1 MKRSKDK
8 FYMKQIFDCIS
19 DGEIIATGKIAKEIG
34 LSEKSVRNRLNELSD
49 FLLQNKLGEIQ
60 RKPRVGIWL
69 EANENQKEEIQK
81 ILSDENLQ
89 VGNYDPRDRV
99 NETLKVFF
107 NLRPWQTMTTQKL
120 AEKLFLS
127 VPTMLKV
134 LKECEE
140 WLAVYHISLVNERGK
155 GYRLKSEENEYRVAL
170 KNLIMMKKSGEEI
183 QENIEYFFSA
193 IDVSAIR
200 KCIIQTENEWN
211 YHFTDESF
219 YEILIYC
226 CIAYKRKELALPL
239 VSDYYSEELKILK
252 KYNEYS
258 FTVAIFEKLEEIFHV
273 HFLTEDVLFLSIQI
287 LCSKFIGISDV
298 DVTLS
303 QVKKY
308 DNKLVDFVDRML
320 KVIRDILDVDLTT
333 DQKVKESLI
342 IHLRPTIFRLRYG
355 TQQKNPLIDFI
366 KKEYK
371 NVFRASWAISILFEE
386 YYGLQITED
395 EIGYIVLYIQAAIE
409 RKKHQ
414 YRTVMV
420 SNFNM
425 GHIQLV
431 KEKIKKSVPEIE
443 EIKFVSIHDFKIIDY
458 EDYDIIISTEDRKEK
473 DKRIVVIPNI
483 LNETGI
489 STLRT
494 YLDSMNSMMIENTT
508 PFSPE
513 CFILFS
519 PEFIFTDLEVKTKE
533 ECIKTMSQALEEKHV
548 VTEEFY
554 DSVMDRE
561 SKTTTTIGNGV
572 SLPHGSPTAV
582 NESKVGI
589 AILKNPI
596 MWDNEQVQVVF
607 LLAFRLS
614 TRDEISRIQ
623 MFYKEYV
630 TLIDSEEKLQK
641 LKSMKSN
648 IELYKYLI
656 Q

>member
-49 FLLQNKLGEIQ
+49 FLLENNLGEIQ

-81 ILSDENLQ
+81 ALSDEDLQ

-99 NETLKVFF
+99 NETLKIFF

-140 WLAVYHISLVNERGK
+140 WLEVYHISLVNERGK

-170 KNLIMMKKSGEEI
+170 KNLIMMKKPGEEI
-183 QENIEYFFSA
+183 KENIDYFFSN

-200 KCIIQTENEWN
+200 KCIIQTENEWD

-239 VSDYYSEELKILK
+239 VSDYFPEELKILK
-252 KYNEYS
+252 KYNEYA
-258 FTVAIFEKLEEIFHV
+258 FTVAIFEKLEEVFHV

-320 KVIRDILDVDLTT
+320 KVIRDILDVDLTS
-333 DQKVKESLI
+333 DEKVKESLI

-355 TQQKNPLIDFI
+355 TPQKI
-366 KKEYK
+366 
-371 NVFRASWAISILFEE
+371 A
-386 YYGLQITED
+386 
-395 EIGYIVLYIQAAIE
+395 
-409 RKKHQ
+409 
-414 YRTVMV
+414 
-420 SNFNM
+420 
-425 GHIQLV
+425 
-431 KEKIKKSVPEIE
+431 
-443 EIKFVSIHDFKIIDY
+443 DY
-458 EDYDIIISTEDRKEK
+458 EDYDIIISTEDRKEN

-494 YLDSMNSMMIENTT
+494 HLDNMNSMMIENAT

-533 ECIKTMSQALEEKHV
+533 ECLKIMSQAMEEKHV
-548 VTEEFY
+548 VTEDFY

-630 TLIDSEEKLQK
+630 TLIDSEEKLEK